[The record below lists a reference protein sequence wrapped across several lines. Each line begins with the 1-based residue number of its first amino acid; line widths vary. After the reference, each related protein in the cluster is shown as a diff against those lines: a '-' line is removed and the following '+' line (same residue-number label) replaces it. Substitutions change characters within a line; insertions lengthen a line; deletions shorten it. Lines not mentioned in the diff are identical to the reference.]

1 MTTFRDLVPSF
12 FADLFRANPVLATAL
27 GNHDHDAEWPD
38 LSPAGTAARV
48 ALLDRWTQAFAALP
62 EAELGPD
69 DSVDREIIIG
79 ELAAFRFSETVLCE
93 EAWDPLSTVYLL
105 GSGLHALLA
114 REFAP
119 LGVRLA
125 SAAGR
130 IEGIPRLLAD
140 ASARL
145 TGLPDAPG
153 LPGRPVSR
161 FHLETALRHLPG
173 TAALFDDALA
183 AAAAADEDG
192 ELSGVRARLEAG
204 IPPAREAVDRF
215 ARHLSD
221 VARPAAEGE
230 GRLGPALYA
239 AKLHHTLRIEMTPD
253 ELEARARREFDV
265 VRAEMVRIARSMWP
279 AVRGAEAAPDDD
291 AAAVRTMLNHVAA
304 QHQPPE
310 RLLDFCREELA
321 RIEAFCRDHAVV
333 ALPGEPLAIE
343 WTPPFLRSFA
353 GAMLLSPGPLDRGLG
368 SFFYVT
374 PTPADWTPEQVES
387 YLREDNDRMLRLLT
401 IHEAVPGHYLQLAH
415 SNRSPSL
422 VRAAF
427 CSGVFAEGWA
437 VYVTQV
443 MMDLGYGADDPGLLL
458 THWKFYLR
466 SATNALIDV
475 GIHARGM
482 TEAEAVGLM
491 VEGGFQERSEA
502 VAKYERARLSSAQ
515 LAEYFVGSVAMWD
528 LEDERRR
535 RFAVASGDP
544 RGAAAVPAPRVVGG
558 YGPTPGF
565 TYTEHLQAVLAHGTP
580 PIPALRRIL
589 LG

>member
-1 MTTFRDLVPSF
+1 VSSFSDLVPPF
-12 FADLFRANPVLATAL
+12 FADLFRADPVLATLL
-27 GNHDHDAEWPD
+27 GNHEHDGEWPD

-48 ALLDRWTQAFAALP
+48 ALLDRWTEAFAALP
-62 EAELGPD
+62 EAELALD
-69 DSVDREIIIG
+69 ESVDREIIIG

-93 EAWDPLSTVYLL
+93 EAWDPLFTVYLL

-130 IEGIPRLLAD
+130 IEGIPRLLAA

-145 TGLPDAPG
+145 TGLP
-153 LPGRPVSR
+153 GRPVSR
-161 FHLETALRHLPG
+161 LHLETALRDLPG
-173 TAALFDDALA
+173 GAELFDDALA

-192 ELSGVRARLEAG
+192 ELSGVWARLEAG
-204 IPPAREAVDRF
+204 IPPAREALDRF

-221 VARPAAEGE
+221 VLMPEAEGE

-239 AKLHHTLRIEMTPD
+239 AKLRHTLRIEMTPD
-253 ELEARARREFDV
+253 ELEARARREFHV
-265 VRAEMVRIARSMWP
+265 VRDEMVRIARSMWP

-291 AAAVRTMLNHVAA
+291 AAAVRAMLDHVAA

-321 RIEAFCRDHAVV
+321 RIDAFCRDLDMVD
-333 ALPGEPLAIE
+333 LPTELLVIE
-343 WTPPFLRSFA
+343 WTPQFLRSFS

-415 SNRSPSL
+415 ANRSPSL

-427 CSGVFAEGWA
+427 GSGVFAEGWA

-458 THWKFYLR
+458 THWKYYLR
-466 SATNALIDV
+466 SITNALIDA

-482 TEAEAVGLM
+482 TEAEADGLM
-491 VEGGFQERSEA
+491 VEGGFQERAEA
-502 VAKYERARLSSAQ
+502 VAKYKRARLSSTQ

-528 LEDERRR
+528 LESERRR

-544 RGAAAVPAPRVVGG
+544 RGAAAVPTPRVVGG

-565 TYTEHLQAVLAHGTP
+565 TYREHLQAVLAHGTP
-580 PIPALRRIL
+580 PIRAFRRIL

>member
-1 MTTFRDLVPSF
+1 MSTFSDLVPPF

-27 GNHDHDAEWPD
+27 GNHDHDGEWPD
-38 LSPAGTAARV
+38 LSPAGTAVRV
-48 ALLDRWTQAFAALP
+48 AVLDRWTQAFASLP

-69 DSVDREIIIG
+69 ESVDREIVIG
-79 ELAAFRFSETVLCE
+79 ELAAYGFSEAVLCG

-130 IEGIPRLLAD
+130 IEGIPRLLAA
-140 ASARL
+140 ASGRL
-145 TGLPDAPG
+145 SG

-161 FHLETALRHLPG
+161 LHLETALRDLPG
-173 TAALFDDALA
+173 TAELFDDALA
-183 AAAAADEDG
+183 AAAAADQDG

-204 IPPAREAVDRF
+204 IPPAREALDRF
-215 ARHLSD
+215 ARYLSE
-221 VARPAAEGE
+221 VVKSAAEGE

-239 AKLHHTLRIEMTPD
+239 AKLRHTLRVEMTPD
-253 ELEARARREFDV
+253 ELEARARREFHV

-291 AAAVRTMLNHVAA
+291 GAAVRAVLDHVAA

-321 RIEAFCRDHAVV
+321 RIEAFCGDHDLVG
-333 ALPGEPLAIE
+333 LPGEPLAID

-387 YLREDNDRMLRLLT
+387 YLREDNARMLRLLT

-415 SNRSPSL
+415 SNQTPSL

-427 CSGVFAEGWA
+427 GSGVFAEGWA

-458 THWKFYLR
+458 THWKLYLR
-466 SATNALIDV
+466 SITNALIDV

-502 VAKYERARLSSAQ
+502 VAKYERARLSSTQ

-544 RGAAAVPAPRVVGG
+544 RGAATVPTPRLVGG
-558 YGPTPGF
+558 YGSTPGF
-565 TYTEHLQAVLAHGTP
+565 TYREHLEAVLAQGTP
-580 PIPALRRIL
+580 PISALRRIL

>member
-1 MTTFRDLVPSF
+1 VSTFSDLVPPF
-12 FADLFRANPVLATAL
+12 FADLFRANPVLATSL
-27 GNHDHDAEWPD
+27 GNHDHDGEWPD

-69 DSVDREIIIG
+69 ESVDREIISG

-130 IEGIPRLLAD
+130 IEGIPRLLAA

-145 TGLPDAPG
+145 IG

-161 FHLETALRHLPG
+161 LHLDAALRHLPG
-173 TAALFDDALA
+173 TAELFDDALA

-204 IPPAREAVDRF
+204 IPPAREALDRF

-221 VARPAAEGE
+221 VVKPAAEGE
-230 GRLGPALYA
+230 GRLGPALYT
-239 AKLHHTLRIEMTPD
+239 AKLRHTLRIEMTPD
-253 ELEARARREFDV
+253 EMEARARREFDV
-265 VRAEMVRIARSMWP
+265 VRDEMIRIARSMWP
-279 AVRGAEAAPDDD
+279 TVRGAEAVPDDD
-291 AAAVRTMLNHVAA
+291 AATVRAMLDHVAA

-310 RLLDFCREELA
+310 RRLDFCRQELA
-321 RIEAFCRDHAVV
+321 RIEAFCRDHDMVG
-333 ALPGEPLAIE
+333 LPQEALAID

-353 GAMLLSPGPLDRGLG
+353 GAMLLAPGPLDRGLR

-415 SNRSPSL
+415 SNRTPSL

-427 CSGVFAEGWA
+427 GSGVFSEGWA

-443 MMDLGYGADDPGLLL
+443 MMDLGYGSDDPGLRL
-458 THWKFYLR
+458 THWKLYLR
-466 SATNALIDV
+466 ATTNALIDV

-482 TEAEAVGLM
+482 TDVEAVGLM

-502 VAKYERARLSSAQ
+502 VAKYERARLSSTQ

-544 RGAAAVPAPRVVGG
+544 RGAAAVPAPPVVGG

-565 TYTEHLQAVLAHGTP
+565 TYPEHLRAVLAHGTP

>member
-1 MTTFRDLVPSF
+1 VSTYRDLVPPF
-12 FADLFRANPVLATAL
+12 FADLFRAHPVLATAL
-27 GNHDHDAEWPD
+27 GNHDHDGEWPD
-38 LSPAGTAARV
+38 LSPAGTAARI
-48 ALLDRWTQAFAALP
+48 ALIDRWSEAFAALP
-62 EAELGPD
+62 EAELRPD
-69 DSVDREIIIG
+69 EAVDREIVLG
-79 ELAAFRFSETVLCE
+79 ELAALRFSESVLCE

-105 GSGLHALLA
+105 GSGLHTLLA

-125 SAAGR
+125 AAAGR
-130 IEGIPRLLAD
+130 IEGIPHLLAA
-140 ASARL
+140 ASSRL
-145 TGLPDAPG
+145 TG

-161 FHLETALRHLPG
+161 LHLETALRDLPG
-173 TAALFDDALA
+173 TAELFDTALA
-183 AAAAADEDG
+183 AATVADIDG
-192 ELSGVRARLEAG
+192 ELSGVRARLESG
-204 IPPAREAVDRF
+204 IPAARDALDRF

-221 VARPAAEGE
+221 VVGPAADGE
-230 GRLGPALYA
+230 GRLGPELYA
-239 AKLHHTLRIEMTPD
+239 AKLRHTLRIEMPPE
-253 ELEARARREFDV
+253 ELEARARREFEV

-291 AAAVRTMLNHVAA
+291 AAVVRAMLDHVAA
-304 QHQPPE
+304 LHQPPE

-321 RIEAFCRDHAVV
+321 RIEAFCREHEVV
-333 ALPGEPLAIE
+333 DLPADPLAIE

-368 SFFYVT
+368 SFFFVT
-374 PTPADWTPEQVES
+374 PMPAAWTPEQVES
-387 YLREDNDRMLRLLT
+387 SLREDNDRMLRLLT

-415 SNRSPSL
+415 ANRSPSL

-427 CSGVFAEGWA
+427 ASGVFAEGWA

-466 SATNALIDV
+466 TITNALIDV

-482 TEAEAVGLM
+482 TEQEAVGLM
-491 VEGGFQERSEA
+491 VEGGFQERAAA
-502 VAKYERARLSSAQ
+502 VAKYERARLSSTQ
-515 LAEYFVGSVAMWD
+515 LSEYFVGSVAMWD
-528 LEDERRR
+528 LESERRR

-544 RGAAAVPAPRVVGG
+544 RGAGAVSAPRVVGG
-558 YGPTPGF
+558 YASTPGF
-565 TYTEHLQAVLAHGTP
+565 TYREHLAAVLAHGTP

>member
-1 MTTFRDLVPSF
+1 VSTFSELVPPF
-12 FADLFRANPVLATAL
+12 FADLFRANPVLATSL
-27 GNHDHDAEWPD
+27 GNHDHDDEWPD
-38 LSPAGTAARV
+38 LSPAGSAARV
-48 ALLDRWTQAFAALP
+48 ALVDRWTEAFAALP
-62 EAELGPD
+62 EAELGQD
-69 DSVDREIIIG
+69 ESVDREIIIG

-93 EAWDPLSTVYLL
+93 GAWDPLSTVYLL
-105 GSGLHALLA
+105 GSGLHSLLI

-130 IEGIPRLLAD
+130 IEGIPRLLAA

-145 TGLPDAPG
+145 TGLP
-153 LPGRPVSR
+153 GRPVSQL
-161 FHLETALRHLPG
+161 HLETALRRIPG
-173 TAALFDDALA
+173 SAELLDDALA
-183 AAAAADEDG
+183 TAAAADVDG
-192 ELSGVRARLEAG
+192 ELSGVRARLEASV
-204 IPPAREAVDRF
+204 PPAREALDRF
-215 ARHLSD
+215 AHHLSD
-221 VARPAAEGE
+221 VVKPAADGE

-239 AKLHHTLRIEMTPD
+239 AKLRHTLRIGMTPD

-291 AAAVRTMLNHVAA
+291 AAAVRAMLDHLAA

-310 RLLDFCREELA
+310 RLLDFCRDELA
-321 RIEAFCRDHAVV
+321 RIEAFCRDHDVV
-333 ALPGEPLAIE
+333 GLPGEPLAIE

-353 GAMLLSPGPLDRGLG
+353 GAMLLSPGPLDRGLR
-368 SFFYVT
+368 SFLYVT

-415 SNRSPSL
+415 ANRAPSL

-427 CSGVFAEGWA
+427 SSGVFSEGWA

-466 SATNALIDV
+466 TITNALIDV

-482 TEAEAVGLM
+482 TEVEAVRLM

-502 VAKYERARLSSAQ
+502 LAKYERARLSSTQ
-515 LAEYFVGSVAMWD
+515 LSEYFVGSVAMWD

-558 YGPTPGF
+558 YGTTPGF
-565 TYTEHLQAVLAHGTP
+565 TYPEHLRAVLAHGTP

>member
-1 MTTFRDLVPSF
+1 VSTFHDLVPPF
-12 FADLFRANPVLATAL
+12 IADLFRAYPVLATSL
-27 GNHDHDAEWPD
+27 GNHDHDGVWPD

-48 ALLDRWTQAFAALP
+48 VLLDRWTEAFAAMP

-69 DSVDREIIIG
+69 ESVDREIIIG
-79 ELAAFRFSETVLCE
+79 ELAAFRFSETVICE

-105 GSGLHALLA
+105 GSGLHSLMA

-119 LGVRLA
+119 LGERLA
-125 SAAGR
+125 SVAGR
-130 IEGIPRLLAD
+130 IEGIPRLLAA

-145 TGLPDAPG
+145 AGLTDAPG
-153 LPGRPVSR
+153 LPDRPVSR
-161 FHLETALRHLPG
+161 LHLEAALRHLPG
-173 TAALFDDALA
+173 IAELFDDALA
-183 AAAAADEDG
+183 AASAADEDG

-204 IPPAREAVDRF
+204 IPPARDALDGF
-215 ARHLSD
+215 ARHLAD
-221 VARPAAEGE
+221 VVTPAAEGE

-239 AKLHHTLRIEMTPD
+239 AKLRHTLRIDMTPD

-279 AVRGAEAAPDDD
+279 AVRGAEEAPDDD
-291 AAAVRTMLNHVAA
+291 TAVVRTMLDHVAA
-304 QHQPPE
+304 QHQPAE

-321 RIEAFCRDHAVV
+321 RIEAFCRGRDAVD
-333 ALPGEPLAIE
+333 LPEEPLAIE

-374 PTPADWTPEQVES
+374 PTPANWTPEQVES

-401 IHEAVPGHYLQLAH
+401 VHEAVPGHYLQLAH
-415 SNRSPSL
+415 SNRAPSL

-427 CSGVFAEGWA
+427 GSGVFAEGWA

-458 THWKFYLR
+458 THWKLYLR
-466 SATNALIDV
+466 TTTNALIDV

-482 TEAEAVGLM
+482 TEADAVGLM

-544 RGAAAVPAPRVVGG
+544 RGAAAVPTPRVVGG

-565 TYTEHLQAVLAHGTP
+565 TYREHLGAVLAHGTP

>member
-1 MTTFRDLVPSF
+1 VSTFSDLVPPF
-12 FADLFRANPVLATAL
+12 FADLFRANPVLATLL
-27 GNHDHDAEWPD
+27 GNHEHDAAWPD

-48 ALLDRWTQAFAALP
+48 ALLDRWAEAFAALP
-62 EAELGPD
+62 EADLGLD
-69 DSVDREIIIG
+69 ESIDREIIIG
-79 ELAAFRFSETVLCE
+79 QLAAYRFSETVLRE

-130 IEGIPRLLAD
+130 IERIPHLLAA

-145 TGLPDAPG
+145 TGLP
-153 LPGRPVSR
+153 GRPVSR
-161 FHLETALRHLPG
+161 LHLETALRDLPG
-173 TAALFDDALA
+173 TAELLDAALA
-183 AAAAADEDG
+183 AAAAADADG
-192 ELSGVRARLEAG
+192 ELSGVRARLESG
-204 IPPAREAVDRF
+204 IPPAREALDRF
-215 ARHLSD
+215 VRHLSE
-221 VARPAAEGE
+221 VVLQGAEGE
-230 GRLGPALYA
+230 GRLGPALFA
-239 AKLHHTLRIEMTPD
+239 AKLRHTLRVEMTPD
-253 ELEARARREFDV
+253 ELEARARREFHV

-279 AVRGAEAAPDDD
+279 AVRGSESAPDDD
-291 AAAVRTMLNHVAA
+291 AVAVRAMLDHVAA
-304 QHQPPE
+304 RHQPPG
-310 RLLDFCREELA
+310 RLLDFCREELV
-321 RIEAFCRDHAVV
+321 RIEAFCRDRDLVD
-333 ALPGEPLAIE
+333 LPGEPLAID

-401 IHEAVPGHYLQLAH
+401 IHEAVPGHFLQLAYA
-415 SNRSPSL
+415 NRSPSL

-427 CSGVFAEGWA
+427 SSGVFAEGWA

-443 MMDLGYGADDPGLLL
+443 MMDLEYGADDPGLLL

-466 SATNALIDV
+466 TITNALIDV

-491 VEGGFQERSEA
+491 VEDGFQERSEA
-502 VAKYERARLSSAQ
+502 VAKYERARLSSTQ

-535 RFAVASGDP
+535 RFALASDDP
-544 RGAAAVPAPRVVGG
+544 RGAAAVPTPRVVGG
-558 YGPTPGF
+558 YGSTPGF
-565 TYTEHLQAVLAHGTP
+565 TYREHLEEVLAHGSP
-580 PIPALRRIL
+580 PIGALRRIL

>member
-1 MTTFRDLVPSF
+1 MSTFSDLVPTF
-12 FADLFRANPVLATAL
+12 FDDLFRANPVLATSL
-27 GNHDHDAEWPD
+27 GNHAHDAEWPD

-62 EAELGPD
+62 EAELD
-69 DSVDREIIIG
+69 SDESVDREIIIG
-79 ELAAFRFSETVLCE
+79 ELAASRFSETVLCE

-105 GSGLHALLA
+105 GSGLHDLLA

-125 SAAGR
+125 SAAAR
-130 IEGIPRLLAD
+130 IEGIPHLLAD

-145 TGLPDAPG
+145 TGLP
-153 LPGRPVSR
+153 GRPVSR
-161 FHLETALRHLPG
+161 LHLETALRHLPG
-173 TAALFDDALA
+173 AAELFDDALV
-183 AAAAADEDG
+183 AAAAADADG
-192 ELSGVRARLEAG
+192 ELSAVRARLEAG
-204 IPPAREAVDRF
+204 IPPAHEALDRF

-221 VARPAAEGE
+221 VVMPAADGE
-230 GRLGPALYA
+230 GRLGPELYA
-239 AKLHHTLRIEMTPD
+239 AKLRHTLRIEMTLD
-253 ELEARARREFDV
+253 ELEARARREFHV

-279 AVRGAEAAPDDD
+279 AVRGGEAAPDDD
-291 AAAVRTMLNHVAA
+291 AAAVRTMLDHVAA
-304 QHQPPE
+304 RHQPPR

-321 RIEAFCRDHAVV
+321 RIEAFCRDHDVV
-333 ALPGEPLAIE
+333 DLPAEPLAID
-343 WTPPFLRSFA
+343 WTPPYLRSFA

-415 SNRSPSL
+415 SNRTPSL

-427 CSGVFAEGWA
+427 SSGVFAEGWA

-443 MMDLGYGADDPGLLL
+443 MLDLGYGADDPGLLL

-466 SATNALIDV
+466 AITNALIDV
-475 GIHARGM
+475 GIHARAM
-482 TEAEAVGLM
+482 TETEALGLM

-502 VAKYERARLSSAQ
+502 VAKYDRARLSSAQ
-515 LAEYFVGSVAMWD
+515 LAEYFVGSLAMWD
-528 LEDERRR
+528 LEAERRR
-535 RFAVASGDP
+535 RVAVASGDP
-544 RGAAAVPAPRVVGG
+544 RGAAAVPTPRVVGG

-565 TYTEHLQAVLAHGTP
+565 TYREHLGAVLAHGTP

>member
-1 MTTFRDLVPSF
+1 VSTFSDLVPTF
-12 FADLFRANPVLATAL
+12 FADLFRANPVLATSL
-27 GNHDHDAEWPD
+27 GNHAHDDEWPD

-62 EAELGPD
+62 EADLDPD
-69 DSVDREIIIG
+69 ESVDREIIIG

-130 IEGIPRLLAD
+130 IEGIPHLL
-140 ASARL
+140 
-145 TGLPDAPG
+145 
-153 LPGRPVSR
+153 V
-161 FHLETALRHLPG
+161 
-173 TAALFDDALA
+173 
-183 AAAAADEDG
+183 AAAAADVDG

-204 IPPAREAVDRF
+204 IPPAREALDRF

-221 VARPAAEGE
+221 VVKPTAEGE

-239 AKLHHTLRIEMTPD
+239 AKLRHTLRIEMTPED
-253 ELEARARREFDV
+253 LDARARREFDV
-265 VRAEMVRIARSMWP
+265 VRDEMVRIARSMWP

-291 AAAVRTMLNHVAA
+291 AVAVRAMLDHVAA

-321 RIEAFCRDHAVV
+321 RIEAFCREHDVV
-333 ALPGEPLAIE
+333 SLPGEPLAIE

-374 PTPADWTPEQVES
+374 PTPADWTSEQVES

-415 SNRSPSL
+415 SNRSRSL

-427 CSGVFAEGWA
+427 SSGVFSEGWA

-443 MMDLGYGADDPGLLL
+443 MMDLGYSVDDPGLLL

-466 SATNALIDV
+466 ATTNALIDV

-482 TEAEAVGLM
+482 TETEAVGLM

-515 LAEYFVGSVAMWD
+515 LAEYFVGSLAMWD

-544 RGAAAVPAPRVVGG
+544 RGAAAVPTPRVVGG

-565 TYTEHLQAVLAHGTP
+565 TYREHLQAVLAHGTP